1 MSHTL
6 PLTIPSPSTS
16 VLAFAPVQADTLHLT
31 NPGAVSAAIPLF
43 VIGLL
48 LWQRRLPI
56 GRALLGLLAGA
67 ALSRG
72 WLYTAIHAVVS
83 GINTVLDTLTR
94 TTLGGAVP
102 GGLALIL
109 AIYYVVQLAPNE
121 NTFARLAAVRSRA
134 GRLGRGGG
142 GDPYS
147 WPRALGS
154 GHTTTATAR
163 SRTDKVGALIVG
175 IMLPAVASTI
185 PGSVGATVTSAITIV
200 SGLGATAL
208 QHTIGIR

>member
-1 MSHTL
+1 M
-6 PLTIPSPSTS
+6 
-16 VLAFAPVQADTLHLT
+16 
-31 NPGAVSAAIPLF
+31 
-43 VIGLL
+43 IGLL

-72 WLYTAIHAVVS
+72 WLYTVIHAAIG

-109 AIYYVVQLAPNE
+109 AIYYVVQLAPDE
-121 NTFARLAAVRSRA
+121 ATFARLAAVRSRA
-134 GRLGRGGG
+134 GRLSRGRGGG
-142 GDPYS
+142 GDVYG

-154 GHTTTATAR
+154 GHATATAAR
-163 SRTDKVGALIVG
+163 SRTDKLAALIVG
-175 IMLPAVASTI
+175 ITLPAVASTI

-200 SGLGATAL
+200 SGTGATVL

>member
-1 MSHTL
+1 MSQTV
-6 PLTIPSPSTS
+6 S
-16 VLAFAPVQADTLHLT
+16 VSAFAPVQAQALHLT

-48 LWQRRLPI
+48 VWQRRLPI

-72 WLYTAIHAVVS
+72 WLYTAIHAVIV
-83 GINTVLDTLTR
+83 GINTVLDTVTR

-102 GGLALIL
+102 GALALIL
-109 AIYYVVQLAPNE
+109 AIYYVAELAPNE
-121 NTFARLAAVRSRA
+121 ATFARVAAVRSRA

-142 GDPYS
+142 DVYG

-154 GHTTTATAR
+154 GHATATRER
-163 SRTDKVGALIVG
+163 SRRTDKLGALIVG
-175 IMLPAVASTI
+175 ITLPAVASTI

-208 QHTIGIR
+208 QHTLGIR